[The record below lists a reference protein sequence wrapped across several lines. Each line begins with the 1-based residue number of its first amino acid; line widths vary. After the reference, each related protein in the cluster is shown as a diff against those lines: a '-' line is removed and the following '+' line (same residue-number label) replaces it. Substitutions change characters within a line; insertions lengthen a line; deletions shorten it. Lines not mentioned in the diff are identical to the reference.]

1 FTCKNSTGGRLCF
14 VGTAVWLCNAGKL
27 VEERPGGG
35 ERCGRPSVVLAWRSG
50 IHQSRPV
57 RSPTH
62 LLTPPAGSDTPE
74 RRKTPPRLGT
84 IWGEREQRE
93 ASPSHSTLNAGV
105 AAGAPSS
112 VHLKRTMWPA
122 NASGHQPGFRPR
134 SPAGG
139 GGVALRL
146 SSFDTASLEKQR
158 REGGREGE
166 GGGGGRGARRTRA
179 KPHPHPQEKMSEPNK
194 YREWILETID
204 SLRSRKARPDLERIC
219 RMVRRRH
226 GTDPERTRAEL
237 DKLIQE
243 QTVLKVSYKGST
255 SYRNAARVQRK
266 SRNRS
271 ESADAPPER
280 GSGGGGDTDREGGGH
295 GHDPRAQPPA
305 AGERLQPQE
314 EKASAARD
322 EGLGRP
328 VGVQGSTRSAGA
340 RGGSEAAETGAD
352 TRSQTSSPPSSSS
365 SSSSSSSPRRRHRQ
379 TQTAP
384 LQPELRP
391 SGGGPGSDPGPG
403 PSAHG
408 GRVRAGAERGGLRGP
423 PGGNPSSDRLT
434 KGFALRD
441 QPSGGGK
448 VGDAD
453 TSRTDGA
460 VRLRNATVSCCVRGQ
475 IRLRSGFP
483 VSRHEHGS
491 RAHSER
497 LCAARELGSSRIP
510 SFYQPLGGSGGVVP
524 TGRRSLGKFGWGV
537 RQKLR
542 RPGPQTAERR
552 LPSPALLEN
561 EPMDKADE
569 GEGQE
574 PNEGGEEEEDD
585 DDDGPGGD
593 EGGGA
598 SLEATTTRS
607 GRIENIAAEAGIQK
621 ASGVEAPLDG
631 KQGSAGARPPM
642 CTLMGDSDH
651 PTWMSGLGVFLVL
664 QAPPARGPPLPQCN
678 GAHVEERAA
687 ASDPLHTEAQSPGE
701 RDDINP
707 TPSMGYNSRFCF
719 TKKISEWVF
728 ERSPVSSLAMGT
740 THHTWFIASPLGV
753 ESKTEVGAPSCMLT
767 PTASPGD
774 SYLSEDRGSNNSS
787 GGLMKCEG
795 VKGSPV
801 DWTVSDVVNYFTEA
815 GFPEQAAAFRI
826 QEIDGKSLLLM
837 QRNDVLTGL
846 SIRLGPALKIYERH
860 VKVLQK
866 THFEDDDC

>member
-1 FTCKNSTGGRLCF
+1 
-14 VGTAVWLCNAGKL
+14 
-27 VEERPGGG
+27 
-35 ERCGRPSVVLAWRSG
+35 
-50 IHQSRPV
+50 
-57 RSPTH
+57 
-62 LLTPPAGSDTPE
+62 
-74 RRKTPPRLGT
+74 
-84 IWGEREQRE
+84 
-93 ASPSHSTLNAGV
+93 
-105 AAGAPSS
+105 
-112 VHLKRTMWPA
+112 MWPA

-134 SPAGG
+134 SPAG

-158 REGGREGE
+158 REGGRERV
-166 GGGGGRGARRTRA
+166 GGCGRGARRTRA

-226 GTDPERTRAEL
+226 GSDPERTRAEL

-280 GSGGGGDTDREGGGH
+280 GSGGGGDTDREGGG
-295 GHDPRAQPPA
+295 PRPRPPRSAAGRRRTAPA
-305 AGERLQPQE
+305 AGGESQR
-314 EKASAARD
+314 RR
-322 EGLGRP
+322 G
-328 VGVQGSTRSAGA
+328 GVQGSTRSAGA

-352 TRSQTSSPPSSSS
+352 TRSQTSSPPS

-403 PSAHG
+403 PSVHG

-434 KGFALRD
+434 KGFALQD

-448 VGDAD
+448 
-453 TSRTDGA
+453 
-460 VRLRNATVSCCVRGQ
+460 
-475 IRLRSGFP
+475 P
-483 VSRHEHGS
+483 
-491 RAHSER
+491 
-497 LCAARELGSSRIP
+497 
-510 SFYQPLGGSGGVVP
+510 
-524 TGRRSLGKFGWGV
+524 
-537 RQKLR
+537 
-542 RPGPQTAERR
+542 
-552 LPSPALLEN
+552 PSPALLEN
-561 EPMDKADE
+561 EQMDKADE

-574 PNEGGEEEEDD
+574 PNEGGEEEDDD
-585 DDDGPGGD
+585 DDDGPGCD

-598 SLEATTTRS
+598 SLEAKTTRS

-631 KQGSAGARPPM
+631 KQGSAG
-642 CTLMGDSDH
+642 
-651 PTWMSGLGVFLVL
+651 MSGLGVFLVL
-664 QAPPARGPPLPQCN
+664 QAPPAQGPPLPQCN

-687 ASDPLHTEAQSPGE
+687 NSDPLHTEARSPGE

-707 TPSMGYNSRFCF
+707 TPSMGYNS
-719 TKKISEWVF
+719 
-728 ERSPVSSLAMGT
+728 
-740 THHTWFIASPLGV
+740 V

-787 GGLMKCEG
+787 GGLMKCES